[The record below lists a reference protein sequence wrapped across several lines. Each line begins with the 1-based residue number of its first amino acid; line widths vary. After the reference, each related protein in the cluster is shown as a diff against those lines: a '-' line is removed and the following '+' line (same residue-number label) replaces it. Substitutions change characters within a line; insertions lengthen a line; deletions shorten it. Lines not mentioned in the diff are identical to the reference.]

1 MSMANRSEDP
11 PGNPE
16 GDGGDLFGA
25 PTDDADAEA
34 LLRGLNEE
42 QREAVTTETMPL
54 AIHAGAGSGKTRVLT
69 HRIAWRSLTGEID
82 PRRVLALTFTR
93 KAASEMR
100 SRLRRIGMRDQVAA
114 GTFHSVAYAQLRT
127 WWRENDRKEPE
138 LLVRK
143 MGFVAPLLPRDHRA
157 TAALDVIGEIEWA
170 KARRIRPGAY
180 QDAAEAADRTPPL
193 PLPSIA
199 RIFQDYEELKS
210 SRRMVDFDDLLDL
223 CRSAM
228 STDRRFADA
237 QRWRFRHL
245 FVDEF
250 QDVNP
255 LQFMLLTSWLDGRP
269 DLCVVG
275 DPNQAIY
282 AWNGAD
288 ADYLNRFTTHFPGA
302 AVVEL
307 RQNYRSTPQ
316 ILRTAAAVLVGQDPM
331 LSNRDPGPDPVVE
344 QYEDHEAEARGVVRR
359 IRDLK
364 GPDGRW
370 SDHAIL
376 VRTNA
381 QTEPMLAALRSANV
395 PFRTRAGSGLLDRA
409 DVKAQLKALG
419 RSDSPVA
426 DRMADLRTVE
436 LSADT
441 GDDPEGDTGREA
453 AFAEIRRMADE
464 FLSLDPGGTGRGFVA
479 WVWSQG
485 RAMADDSTDAVEVS
499 TFHAAKGLEWPIVHV
514 AGLEQ
519 GLVPIGH
526 ARDADARAEERRLL
540 YVALTRAE
548 DRLFLTWAAR
558 RSFGTRSST
567 RTPSMWLPD
576 LEAAIAGLERP
587 LGRAEGARRVAAIR
601 EGASRA
607 TLPDHP
613 VVAAL
618 RDYRS
623 TAARAANVPA
633 YVVFNDATLADLI
646 ATWPSTVG
654 DLLGITGI
662 GPTKADRHGV
672 AILAILAV
680 NDRPDPPP
688 TMEATSDPAPVAAA
702 SFDPDDVDGPGGPVY
717 DALTAWRSE
726 VSREAGIPAY
736 RVFNNR
742 TLDALVELRP
752 ADLEG
757 LLEVPGIGPRT
768 LEAYGEAILTAITAA
783 G

>member
-1 MSMANRSEDP
+1 MSMANRSGDP
-11 PGNPE
+11 PGNPG

-25 PTDDADAEA
+25 STDDADAEA
-34 LLRGLNEE
+34 LLLGLNEE

-180 QDAAEAADRTPPL
+180 PDAAEAAGRTPPL

-199 RIFQDYEELKS
+199 RIFQDYEDLKD

-302 AVVEL
+302 AVVKL

-316 ILRTAAAVLVGQDPM
+316 VLRTAAAVLVGQDLM

-344 QYEDHEAEARGVVRR
+344 QYEDHEAEARGVARR
-359 IRDLK
+359 IRDLR
-364 GPDGRW
+364 GPDGKW

-419 RSDSPVA
+419 HSDSPVA

-464 FLSLDPGGTGRGFVA
+464 YQALDPGGTGRGFVA

-499 TFHAAKGLEWPIVHV
+499 TFHTAKGLEWPIVHV

-526 ARDADARAEERRLL
+526 ARDAGARAEERRLL
-540 YVALTRAE
+540 YVALTRAK

-558 RSFGTRSST
+558 RSFGSRSST
-567 RTPSMWLPD
+567 RTPSMWMPD
-576 LEAAIAGLERP
+576 LEAAIAGLDRP
-587 LGRAEGARRVAAIR
+587 LGRAEGARRVSAIR
-601 EGASRA
+601 ERTTRA

-623 TAARAANVPA
+623 SAARAADVPA
-633 YVVFNDATLADLI
+633 YVVFNDATLVDLI
-646 ATWPSTVG
+646 ATWPSTIS
-654 DLLGITGI
+654 DLLGVSGI

-672 AILAILAV
+672 AILAILAA

-688 TMEATSDPAPVAAA
+688 STETASDAAPVTAP
-702 SFDPDDVDGPGGPVY
+702 SFDPDDFDGPGGPVY
-717 DALTAWRSE
+717 SALKAWRS
-726 VSREAGIPAY
+726 VASRSAGIPAY

-742 TLDALVELRP
+742 TLDALVGLRP
-752 ADLEG
+752 TDLEG

-768 LEAYGEAILTAITAA
+768 VEAYGEAILAAITGA

>member
-54 AIHAGAGSGKTRVLT
+54 AIYAGAGSGKTRVLT

-127 WWRENDRKEPE
+127 WWRENDRREPE

-180 QDAAEAADRTPPL
+180 QGAAEAADRTPPL

-381 QTEPMLAALRSANV
+381 QTEPMLAVLRSANV

-436 LSADT
+436 LSTDAD
-441 GDDPEGDTGREA
+441 DNPEEDTGREA

-464 FLSLDPGGTGRGFVA
+464 YLALDPGGTGRGFVA

-526 ARDADARAEERRLL
+526 ARDAGARAEERRLL

-548 DRLFLTWAAR
+548 DHLFLTWAAR

-601 EGASRA
+601 KGASRA

-702 SFDPDDVDGPGGPVY
+702 SFDPDDVDRPGGPVY

>member
-1 MSMANRSEDP
+1 
-11 PGNPE
+11 
-16 GDGGDLFGA
+16 
-25 PTDDADAEA
+25 
-34 LLRGLNEE
+34 
-42 QREAVTTETMPL
+42 
-54 AIHAGAGSGKTRVLT
+54 
-69 HRIAWRSLTGEID
+69 
-82 PRRVLALTFTR
+82 
-93 KAASEMR
+93 
-100 SRLRRIGMRDQVAA
+100 MRDQVAA
-114 GTFHSVAYAQLRT
+114 GTFHSVAYAQLRNL
-127 WWRENDRKEPE
+127 WRENDQREPE

-199 RIFQDYEELKS
+199 RIFQDYEDLKS

-302 AVVEL
+302 AVVKL

-316 ILRTAAAVLVGQDPM
+316 VLRTAAAVLVGQDLM

-344 QYEDHEAEARGVVRR
+344 QYEDHEAEARGVARR
-359 IRDLK
+359 IRDLR
-364 GPDGRW
+364 GPDGKW

-419 RSDSPVA
+419 HSDSPVA

-464 FLSLDPGGTGRGFVA
+464 YQALDPGGTGRGFVA

-499 TFHAAKGLEWPIVHV
+499 TFHTAKGLEWPIVHV

-526 ARDADARAEERRLL
+526 ARDAGARAEERRLL
-540 YVALTRAE
+540 YVALTRAK

-558 RSFGTRSST
+558 RSFGSRSST
-567 RTPSMWLPD
+567 RTPSMWMPD
-576 LEAAIAGLERP
+576 LEAAIAGLDRP
-587 LGRAEGARRVAAIR
+587 LGRAEGARRVSAIR
-601 EGASRA
+601 ERTTRA

-623 TAARAANVPA
+623 SAARAADVPA
-633 YVVFNDATLADLI
+633 YVVFNDTTLVDLI
-646 ATWPSTVG
+646 ATWPSTIS
-654 DLLGITGI
+654 DLLGVSGI

-672 AILAILAV
+672 AILAILAA

-688 TMEATSDPAPVAAA
+688 STETASDAAPVTAP
-702 SFDPDDVDGPGGPVY
+702 SFDPDDFDGPGGPVY
-717 DALTAWRSE
+717 SALKAWRSE
-726 VSREAGIPAY
+726 ASRSAGIPAY

-742 TLDALVELRP
+742 TLDALVGLRP
-752 ADLEG
+752 TDLEG

-768 LEAYGEAILTAITAA
+768 VEAYGEAILAAITGA

>member
-1 MSMANRSEDP
+1 MSMANRSGDP
-11 PGNPE
+11 PGNPG

-25 PTDDADAEA
+25 STDDADAEA
-34 LLRGLNEE
+34 LLLGLNEE

-180 QDAAEAADRTPPL
+180 PGAAEAAGRTPPL

-199 RIFQDYEELKS
+199 RIFQDYEDLKD

-302 AVVEL
+302 AVVRL

-316 ILRTAAAVLVGQDPM
+316 VLRTAAAVLVGQDPM
-331 LSNRDPGPDPVVE
+331 LSNRGPGPDPVVE

-419 RSDSPVA
+419 RSDSAVA

-441 GDDPEGDTGREA
+441 GDDPERDTGRAA

-576 LEAAIAGLERP
+576 LEAAIAGLDRP

-601 EGASRA
+601 ERTSRA
-607 TLPDHP
+607 ALPDHP
-613 VVAAL
+613 VVTAL

-623 TAARAANVPA
+623 TAARAANVPP
-633 YVVFNDATLADLI
+633 YVVFNDATLIDLI
-646 ATWPSTVG
+646 TTWPSTVG
-654 DLLGITGI
+654 ELLGITGI
-662 GPTKADRHGV
+662 GPTKADRHGA

-688 TMEATSDPAPVAAA
+688 VTKAPSEPAPVTAA

-717 DALTAWRSE
+717 EALRAWRSE
-726 VSREAGIPAY
+726 VSRSAGIPAY
-736 RVFNNR
+736 RVLNNR

-768 LEAYGEAILTAITAA
+768 VETYGEAILMAITGA

>member
-54 AIHAGAGSGKTRVLT
+54 AIYAGAGSGKTRVLT

-127 WWRENDRKEPE
+127 WWRENDRREPE

-180 QDAAEAADRTPPL
+180 QGAAEAADRTPPL

-381 QTEPMLAALRSANV
+381 QTEPMLAVLRSANV

-436 LSADT
+436 LSTDAD
-441 GDDPEGDTGREA
+441 DNPEEDTGREA

-464 FLSLDPGGTGRGFVA
+464 YLALDPGGTGRGFVA

-526 ARDADARAEERRLL
+526 ARDAGARAEERRLL

-548 DRLFLTWAAR
+548 DHLFLTWAAR

-601 EGASRA
+601 KGASRA

-633 YVVFNDATLADLI
+633 YVVFNDATLPDLI
-646 ATWPSTVG
+646 TTWPSTVA

-680 NDRPDPPP
+680 NDRPEPPP

>member
-1 MSMANRSEDP
+1 
-11 PGNPE
+11 
-16 GDGGDLFGA
+16 
-25 PTDDADAEA
+25 
-34 LLRGLNEE
+34 
-42 QREAVTTETMPL
+42 
-54 AIHAGAGSGKTRVLT
+54 
-69 HRIAWRSLTGEID
+69 
-82 PRRVLALTFTR
+82 
-93 KAASEMR
+93 
-100 SRLRRIGMRDQVAA
+100 
-114 GTFHSVAYAQLRT
+114 
-127 WWRENDRKEPE
+127 
-138 LLVRK
+138 
-143 MGFVAPLLPRDHRA
+143 
-157 TAALDVIGEIEWA
+157 
-170 KARRIRPGAY
+170 
-180 QDAAEAADRTPPL
+180 
-193 PLPSIA
+193 
-199 RIFQDYEELKS
+199 
-210 SRRMVDFDDLLDL
+210 MVDFDDLLDL

-302 AVVEL
+302 AVVRL
-307 RQNYRSTPQ
+307 RQNYRSTSQ
-316 ILRTAAAVLVGQDPM
+316 VLRTAAAVLVGQDPM
-331 LSNRDPGPDPVVE
+331 LSNRGPGPDPVVE

-519 GLVPIGH
+519 GLVPIAH
-526 ARDADARAEERRLL
+526 ARDADALAEERRLL

-601 EGASRA
+601 ERSSRA
-607 TLPDHP
+607 ALPDHP
-613 VVAAL
+613 VVTAL

-623 TAARAANVPA
+623 TAARAANVPP
-633 YVVFNDATLADLI
+633 YVVFNDATLIDLI
-646 ATWPSTVG
+646 TTWPSTVG
-654 DLLGITGI
+654 ELLGITGI
-662 GPTKADRHGV
+662 GPTKADRHGA

-680 NDRPDPPP
+680 NDRPDPLPI
-688 TMEATSDPAPVAAA
+688 TEAPSEPAPVTAA

-717 DALTAWRSE
+717 EALRAWRSE
-726 VSREAGIPAY
+726 VSRSAGIPAY

-768 LEAYGEAILTAITAA
+768 VEAYGEAILMAITGA

>member
-54 AIHAGAGSGKTRVLT
+54 AIYAGAGSGKTRVLT

-127 WWRENDRKEPE
+127 WWRENDRREPE

-180 QDAAEAADRTPPL
+180 QGAAEAADRTPPL

-381 QTEPMLAALRSANV
+381 QTEPMLAVLRSANV

-436 LSADT
+436 LSTDAD
-441 GDDPEGDTGREA
+441 DNPEEDTGREA

-464 FLSLDPGGTGRGFVA
+464 YLALDPGGTGRGFVA

-526 ARDADARAEERRLL
+526 ARDAGARAEERRLL

-548 DRLFLTWAAR
+548 DHLFLTWAAR

-601 EGASRA
+601 KGASRA

-646 ATWPSTVG
+646 TTWPSTVA

-680 NDRPDPPP
+680 NDRPEPPP

>member
-1 MSMANRSEDP
+1 
-11 PGNPE
+11 
-16 GDGGDLFGA
+16 
-25 PTDDADAEA
+25 
-34 LLRGLNEE
+34 
-42 QREAVTTETMPL
+42 
-54 AIHAGAGSGKTRVLT
+54 
-69 HRIAWRSLTGEID
+69 
-82 PRRVLALTFTR
+82 
-93 KAASEMR
+93 
-100 SRLRRIGMRDQVAA
+100 
-114 GTFHSVAYAQLRT
+114 
-127 WWRENDRKEPE
+127 
-138 LLVRK
+138 
-143 MGFVAPLLPRDHRA
+143 
-157 TAALDVIGEIEWA
+157 
-170 KARRIRPGAY
+170 
-180 QDAAEAADRTPPL
+180 
-193 PLPSIA
+193 
-199 RIFQDYEELKS
+199 
-210 SRRMVDFDDLLDL
+210 
-223 CRSAM
+223 
-228 STDRRFADA
+228 
-237 QRWRFRHL
+237 
-245 FVDEF
+245 
-250 QDVNP
+250 
-255 LQFMLLTSWLDGRP
+255 
-269 DLCVVG
+269 
-275 DPNQAIY
+275 
-282 AWNGAD
+282 
-288 ADYLNRFTTHFPGA
+288 
-302 AVVEL
+302 
-307 RQNYRSTPQ
+307 
-316 ILRTAAAVLVGQDPM
+316 
-331 LSNRDPGPDPVVE
+331 
-344 QYEDHEAEARGVVRR
+344 
-359 IRDLK
+359 
-364 GPDGRW
+364 
-370 SDHAIL
+370 
-376 VRTNA
+376 
-381 QTEPMLAALRSANV
+381 MLAALRSANV

-519 GLVPIGH
+519 GLVPIAH
-526 ARDADARAEERRLL
+526 ARDADALAEERRLL

-601 EGASRA
+601 ERSSRA
-607 TLPDHP
+607 ALPDHP
-613 VVAAL
+613 VVTAL

-623 TAARAANVPA
+623 TAARAANVPP
-633 YVVFNDATLADLI
+633 YVVFNDATLIDLI
-646 ATWPSTVG
+646 TTWPSTVG
-654 DLLGITGI
+654 ELLGITGI
-662 GPTKADRHGV
+662 GPTKADRHGA

-680 NDRPDPPP
+680 NDRPDPLPI
-688 TMEATSDPAPVAAA
+688 TEAPSEPAPVTAA

-717 DALTAWRSE
+717 EALRAWRSE
-726 VSREAGIPAY
+726 VSRSAGIPAY

-768 LEAYGEAILTAITAA
+768 VEAYGEAILMAITGA